1 MIFGGWPA
9 AGMMV
14 GAEMSFAIVRNY
26 SQRLQSAIDF
36 FSTRALDSP
45 DKIALA

>member
-9 AGMMV
+9 AGITV

-26 SQRLQSAIDF
+26 SQNRCRAIDF
-36 FSTRALDSP
+36 FSTGARFA
-45 DKIALA
+45 AG